1 MRVSTR
7 MTSAMVME
15 PSLGQMV
22 LGPSVCTK
30 ATGKDMSLN
39 ADLGYNL

>member
-22 LGPSVCTK
+22 LGPSCI
-30 ATGKDMSLN
+30 ATGKDMN
-39 ADLGYNL
+39 